1 MLNSILS
8 IIFCII
14 ILLLLLFGWVKLFMK
29 IASNDKWTKIP
40 LKDWEIEQALKY
52 KLYNGDINKIK
63 ENVADTRLA
72 LSHINQHSINKNA
85 LFTYNLY
92 FGDDCVKIYNSAD
105 FNTFIEQLCLQ
116 GIPYYSY
123 RLSRTYDNENHFDNN
138 NHYYHKTYTDYFIS
152 VDEKDFD
159 RVQQLFDSLDLDGNK
174 FYYYE
179 EDGEICY
186 ELI

>member
-14 ILLLLLFGWVKLFMK
+14 IPLLLLFGWVKLFMK

-63 ENVADTRLA
+63 ENIADTRLA

-92 FGDDCVKIYNSAD
+92 FGDDCVKIYNLID

-123 RLSRTYDNENHFDNN
+123 KLSHTYDNENHFNN
-138 NHYYHKTYTDYFIS
+138 NHNYHKTCTDYFIS

-159 RVQQLFDSLDLDGNK
+159 RVQQLFDSLDIDGNK